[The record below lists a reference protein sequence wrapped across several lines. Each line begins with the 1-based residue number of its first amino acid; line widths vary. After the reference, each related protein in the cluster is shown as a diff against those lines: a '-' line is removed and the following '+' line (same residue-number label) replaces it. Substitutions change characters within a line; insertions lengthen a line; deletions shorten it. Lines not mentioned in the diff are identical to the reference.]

1 MHIERLYLHHRIVWF
16 ALLLLFLL
24 LLGPCSQFLLQSL
37 HSLGVWFL
45 GEDFLGGIG
54 FVDQH
59 SRTVGHAIGDV
70 HEQSVLV
77 HQCRIL
83 EPIGYRILLLGCFY
97 QESILGIEVESLD
110 LWQDGISITEE
121 QRETVS
127 FLPLCL
133 QEISVCKRLC
143 ESLQH
148 DVVWQEVG
156 IFHRVNRLD
165 VE

>member
-1 MHIERLYLHHRIVWF
+1 MAQVPSPRNG
-16 ALLLLFLL
+16 A
-24 LLGPCSQFLLQSL
+24 
-37 HSLGVWFL
+37 
-45 GEDFLGGIG
+45 D
-54 FVDQH
+54 
-59 SRTVGHAIGDV
+59 
-70 HEQSVLV
+70 
-77 HQCRIL
+77 
-83 EPIGYRILLLGCFY
+83 YRILLLGCFY
-97 QESILGIEVESLD
+97 QESILGIEVKSLD

-133 QEISVCKRLC
+133 QEISVCKRLS

-156 IFHRVNRLD
+156 IFHRVNRLN